1 MSDGLYVHFHK
12 DEHPFVD
19 RWLEW
24 LARVE
29 QYHEPR
35 WSDFLDP
42 RQAFIAESLTNRTGS
57 LQLSFAGGYPTA
69 ERRRARIAPDYMSSP
84 TPEEAPLAL
93 FHLYSLDTRL
103 AKLRHGD
110 YLGALLG
117 LGLKREKIGDLHV
130 FEDGCYVLVAN
141 EMAEFVEL
149 HMNQVHRASIQ
160 LTRLPLA
167 QLQVSEPALQIVSL
181 SVSSLRLDGILSDVF
196 RMSRAK
202 AVLPIK
208 AGRCKVNWRIEES
221 PAAALQEGDV
231 VSLQGF
237 GRFRVVA
244 LEGTTKKGNMRLKI
258 GLFV

>member
-1 MSDGLYVHFHK
+1 MSDGFYVHFHK

-24 LARVE
+24 LTRVE

-42 RQAFIAESLTNRTGS
+42 RQAFIAESLTNRAS
-57 LQLSFAGGYPTA
+57 ALQISFAGGYPTA
-69 ERRRARIAPDYMSSP
+69 ERRRAWIAPDYMSP
-84 TPEEAPLAL
+84 PDADAAPLTL
-93 FHLYSLDTRL
+93 FHLTSLDARL

-117 LGLKREKIGDLHV
+117 LGLKRDKIGDLQV
-130 FEDGCYVLVAN
+130 FDDGCQVLLAA
-141 EMAEFVEL
+141 EMAEFVAL
-149 HMNQVHRASIQ
+149 HMNQVHRATIQ

-167 QLQVSEPALQIVSL
+167 QLQVTEPALQIVSL
-181 SVSSLRLDGILSDVF
+181 AVSSLRLDGILSDVF
-196 RMSRAK
+196 RISRAK

-208 AGRCKVNWRIEES
+208 AGRCKVNWRSEES
-221 PAAALQEGDV
+221 PAATLQAGDV

-237 GRFRVVA
+237 GRFRVMA